1 MSVQTYAYSTLNP
14 ALALPFKNR
23 HACLKIFPFRQ
34 ATKLQLP
41 GHFWPAGNG
50 LHTSVLGFWKN
61 EHCFPYLKAASREL
75 LCITATS
82 AASERVFGV
91 AAPISV
97 TRSTFCQADK
107 SSPEKSQILRQ
118 GTKKKANHF
127 FQIYQ
132 QLQSRMKPVLSNLL
146 NGNVPQSQF
155 YLNSRTST

>member
-1 MSVQTYAYSTLNP
+1 LFLLQVTAELSPKIIKFDEMSVQTYAYSTLNP

-118 GTKKKANHF
+118 GTKKRPTTF
-127 FQIYQ
+127 FKFISSY
-132 QLQSRMKPVLSNLL
+132 KV
-146 NGNVPQSQF
+146 V
-155 YLNSRTST
+155 